1 MISVSFSI
9 EELKKFKEIHD
20 HCDLSNS
27 SDEYKSLVIWSSS
40 VRSVYNRKGNMN
52 FTEDMILRLEAIG
65 FKWILRVHYVVKE
78 EAPVFNLDV
87 SDDDFRKGLVD
98 RFKSNKNLSSLLGSK
113 SASNCRIYELQKA
126 PITSLSFR

>member
-52 FTEDMILRLEAIG
+52 FTEDMIG
-65 FKWILRVHYVVKE
+65 FKWILRVHY
-78 EAPVFNLDV
+78 NNNN
-87 SDDDFRKGLVD
+87 S
-98 RFKSNKNLSSLLGSK
+98 
-113 SASNCRIYELQKA
+113 
-126 PITSLSFR
+126 

>member
-40 VRSVYNRKGNMN
+40 VRSVYNRKGTVN

-65 FKWILRVHYVVKE
+65 FKWILRVHYVV
-78 EAPVFNLDV
+78 
-87 SDDDFRKGLVD
+87 
-98 RFKSNKNLSSLLGSK
+98 LSSILTFQMTTLE
-113 SASNCRIYELQKA
+113 RV
-126 PITSLSFR
+126 